1 MSPENCGDS
10 DAQPAWKWPDIWGD
24 GQVWDELLEGHKE
37 GGYARKVLKTGLSR
51 DPGAPLFTHTCT
63 QGPPKAVSPLL
74 PGSQSTTC
82 HLPAGSSDG
91 CVLTAGTWASEA
103 SQHLVQDLGSGSAF
117 PTLLTTCNWI
127 QGQATRLGVK
137 DTENTPPGG
146 ASRWRQPPAKLLSK

>member
-51 DPGAPLFTHTCT
+51 GPGAPLFTHTCT
-63 QGPPKAVSPLL
+63 QGPPKAVSPLP

-127 QGQATRLGVK
+127 QGQATRPGVK